1 MAAPAGAIFLC
12 ALAIILLF
20 PGPSAAA
27 GEKATV
33 SVRAVTAIS
42 HTDDNFICAT
52 LDWWPKDKCNYG
64 MCPWHDSS
72 ILNLDLYN
80 PILVNAVKAFK
91 SLRIRLGG
99 SMQDQVTYK
108 VGKHYDDCHNFRRE
122 DGRLFG
128 FTDGCLPMNR
138 WDELNIFFRRTNTT
152 VTFGLNALRGRRKAP
167 GNGST
172 LHVGGWD
179 GRNARDLMRYTVGK
193 GYRVESWEL
202 GNELC
207 AGGVEA
213 KVKAAQYGK
222 DVLRLRRIVERVYN
236 GTGGRLPKV
245 LAPGGFYDGPWFS
258 EMLRVS
264 GPGVV
269 DGVTHHIYNLG
280 SGKDKD
286 LINKMQDPFYLD
298 KVAQTFS
305 DMEATVRESGPW
317 SSPWVGESGGAYNSG
332 GKDVSDRFA
341 DSFWY
346 LDQLGMSSVFGTKV
360 YCRQALVGGNY
371 CLLNTT
377 TLAPNPDYYS
387 ALLWDRLM
395 GPGVLQTATT
405 GGATSPYLRSY
416 AHCSKQKPGVTVLL
430 INLSNSTAFNVTVAG
445 DMDLHPPPRKLLEAD
460 AGAVCGGQ
468 REEYHLRPEGG
479 DIQSS
484 VVLLNGEPLALGPC
498 GQIPELRPAV
508 VADGC
513 ASPLRVEPHSIA
525 FVRFTGFKAPAC
537 A

>member
-1 MAAPAGAIFLC
+1 MAAPAGVLLLC
-12 ALAIILLF
+12 LLVLS
-20 PGPSAAA
+20 GPPYAAVAA

-42 HTDDNFICAT
+42 HTDDDFICAT
-52 LDWWPKDKCNYG
+52 LDWWPRDKCNYG
-64 MCPWHDSS
+64 MCPWHNSS
-72 ILNLDLYN
+72 IINLDLYS
-80 PILVNAVKAFK
+80 PILYNAVKAFN

-99 SMQDQVTYK
+99 SLQDQITYK
-108 VGKHYDDCHNFRRE
+108 VGKHYADCPSFRRN
-122 DGRLFG
+122 DDRLFG
-128 FTDGCLPMNR
+128 FTDGCLAMNR

-152 VTFGLNALRGRRKAP
+152 VTFGLNALRGRRKAAE
-167 GNGST
+167 NGST

-179 GRNARDLMRYTVGK
+179 GRNARDLMRYTVSK

-222 DVLRLRRIVERVYN
+222 DVLRLRRMVEKVYN
-236 GTGGRLPKV
+236 GTGHLPKV

-280 SGKDKD
+280 SGKDKE
-286 LINKMQDPFYLD
+286 LINKMQDPYYLD

-317 SSPWVGESGGAYNSG
+317 SSAWVGESGGAYNSG

-341 DSFWY
+341 NSFWY
-346 LDQLGMSSVFGTKV
+346 LDQLGMSAVFGTKV

-387 ALLWDRLM
+387 ALLWHRLM
-395 GPGVLQTATT
+395 GPGVLQTTAAA
-405 GGATSPYLRSY
+405 GSPYLRSY
-416 AHCSKQKPGVTVLL
+416 AHCSKKQPGVTVLL
-430 INLSNSTAFNVTVAG
+430 INLSNSTAFDVTVAG
-445 DMDLHPPPRKLLEAD
+445 DMDLHPPPRRLLQAEA
-460 AGAVCGGQ
+460 GGGKEAVCGGR
-468 REEYHLRPEGG
+468 REEYHLSPEGG
-479 DIQSS
+479 DIQSQ

-498 GQIPELRPAV
+498 GQIPELRPAIAIDECTPV
-508 VADGC
+508 H
-513 ASPLRVEPHSIA
+513 VEPHSIA

>member
-1 MAAPAGAIFLC
+1 MAAPAGVLFLC
-12 ALAIILLF
+12 AIHILLLLF

-33 SVRAVTAIS
+33 LVRAVTAIS

-72 ILNLDLYN
+72 IVNLDLYD
-80 PILVNAVKAFK
+80 PILYNAVKAFK

-152 VTFGLNALRGRRKAP
+152 VTFGLNALRGRHKAP

-317 SSPWVGESGGAYNSG
+317 SSAWVGESGGAYNSG

-395 GPGVLQTATT
+395 GPGVLQTTA
-405 GGATSPYLRSY
+405 AASPCLRSY

-445 DMDLHPPPRKLLEAD
+445 DMDLHPPPRKLLEAE

-484 VVLLNGEPLALGPC
+484 VVLLNGKPLALGPC

>member
-1 MAAPAGAIFLC
+1 
-12 ALAIILLF
+12 
-20 PGPSAAA
+20 
-27 GEKATV
+27 
-33 SVRAVTAIS
+33 
-42 HTDDNFICAT
+42 
-52 LDWWPKDKCNYG
+52 
-64 MCPWHDSS
+64 
-72 ILNLDLYN
+72 
-80 PILVNAVKAFK
+80 
-91 SLRIRLGG
+91 
-99 SMQDQVTYK
+99 
-108 VGKHYDDCHNFRRE
+108 
-122 DGRLFG
+122 
-128 FTDGCLPMNR
+128 
-138 WDELNIFFRRTNTT
+138 
-152 VTFGLNALRGRRKAP
+152 
-167 GNGST
+167 
-172 LHVGGWD
+172 
-179 GRNARDLMRYTVGK
+179 
-193 GYRVESWEL
+193 
-202 GNELC
+202 
-207 AGGVEA
+207 
-213 KVKAAQYGK
+213 
-222 DVLRLRRIVERVYN
+222 
-236 GTGGRLPKV
+236 
-245 LAPGGFYDGPWFS
+245 
-258 EMLRVS
+258 MLRVS

-280 SGKDKD
+280 SGTELLINLVVAAIHVHFCIAFLLSRRVHAGKDKD
-286 LINKMQDPFYLD
+286 LIYKMQDPFYLD

-305 DMEATVRESGPW
+305 DMEATVREAGPW

-377 TLAPNPDYYS
+377 TLAPNPDYYG

-395 GPGVLQTATT
+395 GTGVLQTTVA
-405 GGATSPYLRSY
+405 GGAAAPYLRSY
-416 AHCSKQKPGVTVLL
+416 AHCSKEKQGVTVLL

-460 AGAVCGGQ
+460 DARAVCGAGK

-479 DIQSS
+479 DIQSA

-508 VADGC
+508 VADAC
-513 ASPLRVEPHSIA
+513 ASPLLVEPHSIA